1 MMMAAAAGYGHHGG
15 CDCLHHTTLASAQIP
30 RHGAVAFET
39 LLGIAPLVHE
49 LWERIDACGPAQ
61 HGGGGGA
68 PLLAHAL
75 VGTADAVTNL
85 CHAACAAYA
94 LVDPSKQGPTAS
106 TVVDQILSAPPAA
119 AAAGGAPPSAADP
132 LAGPDRLV
140 CTRSPMRFGKYE
152 LDDQEAALFA
162 RQVLCRL
169 LTDLSAFL
177 RKVRN
182 KGRAVT
188 AANAAGGGGG
198 GSNVEQWSAQDIPIS
213 RALSRVLSLLG
224 RLCSD

>member
-39 LLGIAPLVHE
+39 LLGIGPLVHE

-61 HGGGGGA
+61 HGSGGGA

-75 VGTADAVTNL
+75 VGTADAVANL

-188 AANAAGGGGG
+188 AANAAATTG